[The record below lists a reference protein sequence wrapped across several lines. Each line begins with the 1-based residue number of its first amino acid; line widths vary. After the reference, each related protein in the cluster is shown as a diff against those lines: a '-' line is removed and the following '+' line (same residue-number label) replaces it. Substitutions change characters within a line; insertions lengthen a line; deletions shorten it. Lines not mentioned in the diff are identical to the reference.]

1 MFLQKQSIVARL
13 FSSLLLLLIVN
24 ICTAQDGKLSFT
36 ILQLNDV
43 YEIAPLDGGKQGGM
57 ARVAMV
63 RKDLLKKDPNV
74 ITVLAGDF
82 VSPSLIGTLTY
93 YDADDKKSQRVSG
106 KHIIDVMNETG
117 VDYVTFGNHEFD
129 IKLEQLQK
137 RINESKFTWVNSNVT
152 LANNAPFVK
161 TSNGKTENIEAYSIK
176 TLSFAGGKTLLVGF
190 IGVTLPFNKA
200 QPVNY
205 LDVNASVKAAYQNMK
220 GKCDVIIALTHL
232 NIEEDMDLAAQV
244 PGLHMILGG
253 HEHVAFNTKVGNVPI
268 YKADAN
274 AKSVYVHSISYDPVL
289 KKVSSSS
296 VLKLIDE
303 SVAYDPTV
311 NKLVDKWKNFADSSM
326 NAMGYKPYDSLM
338 YAAVPLDGRESEVRN
353 YATNYSKLIAQA
365 LFFCDT
371 TVDLALY
378 NSGSLRVDDQLKGT
392 VTQYDVLRS
401 LPFGGGLVV
410 MNLKGPVLEQLLTT
424 GRVKNKNTGG
434 YLQLANASWVTS
446 SDLKTGNWFIG
457 NKLLDS
463 NRTYKILLPE
473 FVAQGNESNLE
484 FLKKYT
490 FCKPSAFKNN
500 DLVNDIRDVVIYYMK
515 HNIN

>member
-1 MFLQKQSIVARL
+1 MFVQRHSFVKRL
-13 FSSLLLLLIVN
+13 FSGILLVLIVN
-24 ICTAQDGKLSFT
+24 ICMAQDGKLSFT

-43 YEIAPLDGGKQGGM
+43 YEIAPLDGGKVGGM
-57 ARVAMV
+57 ARVATV
-63 RKDLLKKDPNV
+63 RKDLLKNDPNV

-82 VSPSLIGTLTY
+82 VSPSLIGTLSY
-93 YDADDKKSQRVSG
+93 YDNEEKKSQRVSG

-129 IKLEQLQK
+129 IKLDQLQK

-161 TSNGKTENIEAYSIK
+161 ISNGKTETIDPYSIK
-176 TLSFAGGKTLLVGF
+176 TLSFAGGKTLRVGF

-205 LDVNASVKAAYQNMK
+205 LDVNASVKAAYQSMK
-220 GKCDVIIALTHL
+220 SKCDVILALTHL
-232 NIEEDMDLAAQV
+232 NIDEDIELAKQV

-253 HEHVAFNTKVGNVPI
+253 HEHIAYDTKVGSVPI

-274 AKSVYVHSISYDPVL
+274 AKSVYVHNFSFDPVS

-296 VLKLIDE
+296 VLKMIDE
-303 SVAYDPTV
+303 SVTYDPTV

-326 NAMGYKPYDSLM
+326 KAMGYKPYDSLM

-353 YATNYSKLIAQA
+353 YATNYTKLIADA

-371 TVDLALY
+371 TVDMALY

-401 LPFGGGLVV
+401 LPFGGSLVT
-410 MNLKGPVLEQLLTT
+410 MYLKGAELEQLLTT
-424 GRVKNKNTGG
+424 GRVKNKNMGG

-446 SDLKTGNWFIG
+446 SHFKTGNWFIG

-463 NRTYKILLPE
+463 NRTYKIILPE

-484 FLKKYT
+484 FLKKHTY
-490 FCKPSAFKNN
+490 CKPSAFKNN
-500 DLVNDIRDVVIYYMK
+500 DLVNDIRDAVIYYMK